1 MESGFV
7 ELKQNNN
14 HSSHIE
20 DQVDDDDC
28 TEPELAQEN
37 VLESEKSLYKLQYEL
52 STNAHMTP

>member
-14 HSSHIE
+14 HSSQIE
-20 DQVDDDDC
+20 DQVDDDC

>member
-14 HSSHIE
+14 HENAAAASLVHE
-20 DQVDDDDC
+20 
-28 TEPELAQEN
+28 EN
-37 VLESEKSLYKLQYEL
+37 VLEPEKGLYKLQYEL